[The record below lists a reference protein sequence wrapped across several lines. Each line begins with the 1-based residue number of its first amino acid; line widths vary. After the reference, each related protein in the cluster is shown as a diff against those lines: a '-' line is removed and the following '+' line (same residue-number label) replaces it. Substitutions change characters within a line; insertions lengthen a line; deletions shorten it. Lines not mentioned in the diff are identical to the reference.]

1 MQKSVRTFALVLS
14 FALPAVMFAR
24 DPMGTNPIPRPAAT
38 ASPLNT
44 LLLAVGVV
52 TGR

>member
-1 MQKSVRTFALVLS
+1 MQKPVRTFALVLS

-24 DPMGTNPIPRPAAT
+24 DPMGCNPPPRPQAD
-38 ASPLNT
+38 SSLNT
-44 LLLAVGVV
+44 LLLAVSVV